1 MANLINF
8 GAFGIPFVGPSLCGF
23 RPDKNDKELCA
34 RYFQLSVLSP
44 LAIMQNDMIEFE
56 PLFFDP

>member
-8 GAFGIPFVGPSLCGF
+8 GAFGIPYTGPILCGY
-23 RPDKNDKELCA
+23 RTGSDTDLCA

-44 LAIMQNDMIEFE
+44 LAIMQNDDQNFE
-56 PLFFDP
+56 PLYFDP